1 MICLYVTRWV
11 NLDYI
16 PEKMENILERV
27 NRENKTSHSC
37 VIGWEEL
44 HARANGVLRKVW
56 AQTKNLSPNICY
68 LVPIKGIR
76 RNYLADFFR

>member
-37 VIGWEEL
+37 VIGRDKAGSFQEL
-44 HARANGVLRKVW
+44 SINQG
-56 AQTKNLSPNICY
+56 
-68 LVPIKGIR
+68 IKHTESLEDMHVVSLFMEGI
-76 RNYLADFFR
+76 YFTYD